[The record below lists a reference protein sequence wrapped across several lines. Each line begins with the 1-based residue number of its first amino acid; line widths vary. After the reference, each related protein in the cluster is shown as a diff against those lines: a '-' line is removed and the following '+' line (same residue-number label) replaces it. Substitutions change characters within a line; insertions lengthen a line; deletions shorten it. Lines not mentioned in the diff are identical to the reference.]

1 MYQDESKLE
10 MENVIFLFYLQ
21 AKKIEQFRKEKDKK
35 IKTHKRLFSRVI
47 AK

>member
-1 MYQDESKLE
+1 MYQEESRLE
-10 MENVIFLFYLQ
+10 MEN
-21 AKKIEQFRKEKDKK
+21 AKKIEKFRKEKDKK

>member
-1 MYQDESKLE
+1 MYQEENRLE
-10 MENVIFLFYLQ
+10 MENVILLFYLQ
-21 AKKIEQFRKEKDKK
+21 AKKIEKFRKEKDKK